1 LKKCHRIEV
10 VIPILSVRMTCTLLQ
25 STWKVSAHRKEA
37 RTQSRYR
44 IWSGAETA
52 GTHDRCSA
60 RCGDLIIPHCRR
72 HHARKAQRRVSQGE
86 WKGHQSVR
94 KSDHGGL
101 PSVSATAGTSDF
113 GQQWLSGNRLT
124 KRVPE
129 ISGTRK
135 TPPLRMMTA
144 RSCFR
149 ACPLGV
155 AVQPRDGPVSPGL
168 FPSAHDHEPP
178 PCFRYPVARALPG
191 RSWRPLK
198 LSDCKARALFI
209 AS

>member
-1 LKKCHRIEV
+1 MFLYRRGWNRSTMKSSLSALCRRSCKPQHGKVLKKCHCIEV

-25 STWKVSAHRKEA
+25 SPWKVSAHGKEA

-44 IWSGAETA
+44 IWSGVETA
-52 GTHDRCSA
+52 DTHDRCSA

-72 HHARKAQRRVSQGE
+72 HYARKAQRRVPHSE

-101 PSVSATAGTSDF
+101 SSVPATAGTSVF
-113 GQQWLSGNRLT
+113 GQQWLSGNWST

-135 TPPLRMMTA
+135 TPPLRM
-144 RSCFR
+144 
-149 ACPLGV
+149 
-155 AVQPRDGPVSPGL
+155 
-168 FPSAHDHEPP
+168 
-178 PCFRYPVARALPG
+178 
-191 RSWRPLK
+191 
-198 LSDCKARALFI
+198 
-209 AS
+209 